1 VCGID
6 TDWWA
11 GTAPI
16 RAWVEWMW
24 LDNVSGAAVGDG
36 ADATVID
43 FVSAPLLWV
52 DEMGGG
58 GEEDDF
64 S

>member
-1 VCGID
+1 
-6 TDWWA
+6 
-11 GTAPI
+11 
-16 RAWVEWMW
+16 MW
-24 LDNVSGAAVGDG
+24 LDNVSGAADG
-36 ADATVID
+36 GEADTTVID
-43 FVSAPLLWV
+43 FVSAPLFWV